1 MPGDENLGADSVVRE
16 SPSRKPP
23 TNINLNKLFLSLQ
36 EQLIGKMLTSRRF
49 VHHEPTKGAAA
60 EQNWL
65 AMLNAYLPQRY
76 KADSAFVVDSRGKL
90 SEQIDIVIYDRQY
103 SPLISARWSVIR
115 SGRECVRRI

>member
-23 TNINLNKLFLSLQ
+23 TNINLNKLFLTL
-36 EQLIGKMLTSRRF
+36 LIGKMLTSRRF